1 MLLTP
6 LVTDLLH
13 RSDCPRPRYF
23 QKSLADN
30 LRSEFGTDGFARE
43 RNTSGAATEIVRNEW
58 VEQAT
63 GGAEVLSLMAAGNN
77 EPSLP
82 RPGTV
87 FVFVAG
93 LGLAQRYIRAYF
105 SFVRPH
111 CGGYGARPELA
122 SLTNL

>member
-1 MLLTP
+1 MTI
-6 LVTDLLH
+6 
-13 RSDCPRPRYF
+13 
-23 QKSLADN
+23 SLCY
-30 LRSEFGTDGFARE
+30 EH
-43 RNTSGAATEIVRNEW
+43 
-58 VEQAT
+58 
-63 GGAEVLSLMAAGNN
+63 NN

-105 SFVRPH
+105 SFVQPH

>member
-1 MLLTP
+1 MGRLFLVAIAVIAVRTSSSRQRTSDAGALKHGARASARMLLTP

-63 GGAEVLSLMAAGNN
+63 GGAEVLSLMAAGFNT
-77 EPSLP
+77 
-82 RPGTV
+82 R
-87 FVFVAG
+87 
-93 LGLAQRYIRAYF
+93 
-105 SFVRPH
+105 
-111 CGGYGARPELA
+111 
-122 SLTNL
+122 LT